1 MKKKFRENLEIIKFV
16 VLLHS
21 RFGRHGASEEG
32 RKVHKKFLVVEDMEG
47 SSSLSFSGGRRAGAR
62 RRPGEFIDVT
72 GNREHEQPRRE
83 TGMWKGKREGRTGDA
98 CGSRRR
104 RRT

>member
-21 RFGRHGASEEG
+21 RFGSHGASEEG

-47 SSSLSFSGGRRAGAR
+47 IGNGLQKAR
-62 RRPGEFIDVT
+62 DSYEKAFNKLQT
-72 GNREHEQPRRE
+72 GNGNLISKTQKLKELGAKATKSLP
-83 TGMWKGKREGRTGDA
+83 A
-98 CGSRRR
+98 N
-104 RRT
+104 